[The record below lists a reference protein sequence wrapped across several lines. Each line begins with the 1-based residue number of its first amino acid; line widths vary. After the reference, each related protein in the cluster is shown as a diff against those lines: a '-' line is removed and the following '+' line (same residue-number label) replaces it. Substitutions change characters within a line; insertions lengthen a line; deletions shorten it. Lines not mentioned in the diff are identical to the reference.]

1 MPGALGSRLRITD
14 IEMATSRPREPRL
27 SHDRRILLMALASA
41 LPGALISLIFLWTGD
56 YTPKVQWTLTVVIVA
71 FCLGFAFA
79 LRERVILP
87 LQTLSNLLAALG
99 EGDFSIRARG
109 ARGGDPLGE
118 VLIEVNTLVET
129 LRHQRLDA
137 LEATTL
143 LRKVMAEIDVAV
155 FTFDEDQELKF
166 VNRAGARLLSQR
178 AERLLGRRAN
188 EIGLQD
194 CLAGEAPRVINT
206 AFPGGVGRWEIRRS
220 SFRQGGLPHELLV
233 LSDLSQP
240 LREEERQAWQRLIR
254 VIGHE
259 MNNSLAPIKSIAG
272 SLSTIVER
280 EPPPSDWRDDVQRG
294 LGVIGSRAESLSRFM
309 SAYARLA
316 KLPPPKFAALDVSA
330 VIDRVVALE
339 KGHNIQNA
347 GGPRL
352 TIQGD
357 SDQLEQVMIN
367 LIRNAVDAV
376 RETGGGVEIGWQRLP
391 GSSPPTMEL
400 WVDDEGPGLSNT
412 GNLFVPFFT
421 TKPGGS
427 GIGLVLSRQ
436 IAEAHGGS
444 LLLANR
450 EDRIGCRASL
460 RLPLHAS
467 APLKV
472 EPVAQQA

>member
-1 MPGALGSRLRITD
+1 
-14 IEMATSRPREPRL
+14 MATTRPREPRL

-41 LPGALISLIFLWTGD
+41 TPGAVISLIFLWSGD
-56 YTPKVQWTLTVVIVA
+56 YTPKVQWTLTVVIIA

-79 LRERVILP
+79 LRERVVLP

-118 VLIEVNTLVET
+118 VMIEVNTLVET

-155 FTFDEDQELKF
+155 FTFDEQQELKF
-166 VNRAGARLLSQR
+166 VNRAGARLLSQP
-178 AERLLGRRAN
+178 AERMLGRSA
-188 EIGLQD
+188 EELGIED

-220 SFRQGGLPHELLV
+220 SFRQGGMPHELLV

-280 EPPPSDWRDDVQRG
+280 QPPPSDWREDVQRG
-294 LGVIGSRAESLSRFM
+294 LAVIASRSESLSRFM
-309 SAYARLA
+309 NAYARLA
-316 KLPPPKFAALDVSA
+316 KLPPPKLAPLDVEA
-330 VIDRVVALE
+330 LVDRVVTLE
-339 KGHNIQNA
+339 KEYAIRVA
-347 GGPRL
+347 GGPNL
-352 TIQGD
+352 TVHGD
-357 SDQLEQVMIN
+357 TDQLEQLLIN
-367 LIRNAVDAV
+367 LLRNAVDAV
-376 RETGGGVEIGWQRLP
+376 RETGGGVRIGWWRLP

-400 WVDDEGPGLSNT
+400 WVEDEGPGLSNT

-444 LLLANR
+444 LMLQNR
-450 EDRIGCRASL
+450 EDRSGCRASL
-460 RLPLHAS
+460 RLPLQAAN
-467 APLKV
+467 APAAAPPLAAA
-472 EPVAQQA
+472 AQG

>member
-1 MPGALGSRLRITD
+1 
-14 IEMATSRPREPRL
+14 
-27 SHDRRILLMALASA
+27 MALASA
-41 LPGALISLIFLWTGD
+41 SPGAIISLVFLWTGD

-79 LRERVILP
+79 LRERVVLP

-118 VLIEVNTLVET
+118 VMIEVNTLVET

-143 LRKVMAEIDVAV
+143 LRKVMAEIDVAL
-155 FTFDEDQELKF
+155 FTFDEDRELTF
-166 VNRAGARLLSQR
+166 VNRAGAQLLAQVP
-178 AERLLGRRAN
+178 ERMLGRKAG
-188 EIGLQD
+188 ELGLED
-194 CLAGEAPRVINT
+194 CLDGEAPRVINT

-220 SFRQGGLPHELLV
+220 SFRQGGRPHELLV
-233 LSDLSQP
+233 LSDLSHP
-240 LREEERQAWQRLIR
+240 LREEERQAFQRLIR

-272 SLSTIVER
+272 SLATIVQR
-280 EPPPSDWRDDVQRG
+280 DPPPADWRDDVQRG
-294 LGVIGSRAESLSRFM
+294 LGVIESRSESLSRFM

-316 KLPPPKFAALDVSA
+316 RLPPPKLRPLEVSA
-330 VIDRVVALE
+330 LVDRVVTLE
-339 KGHNIQNA
+339 KGHNIVVA

-352 TIQGD
+352 TVQGD
-357 SDQLEQVMIN
+357 GDQLEQLLIN
-367 LIRNAVDAV
+367 LFRNAVDAV
-376 RETGGGVEIGWQRLP
+376 RETGGGVRVGWQRLP
-391 GSSPPTMEL
+391 GSSPATMEL
-400 WVDDEGPGLSNT
+400 WVEDEGPGLSNT

-436 IAEAHGGS
+436 IAEGHSGT
-444 LLLANR
+444 LMLENR
-450 EDRIGCRASL
+450 EDRSGCRARL
-460 RLPLHAS
+460 RLPLQPA
-467 APLKV
+467 APSRLA
-472 EPVAQQA
+472 EQTA

>member
-1 MPGALGSRLRITD
+1 
-14 IEMATSRPREPRL
+14 
-27 SHDRRILLMALASA
+27 MALASA
-41 LPGALISLIFLWTGD
+41 LPGALISLVFLWTGD
-56 YTPKVQWTLTVVIVA
+56 YTPKVQWTLTVLIVT

-79 LRERVILP
+79 LRERVVLP

-118 VLIEVNTLVET
+118 VMIEVNQLVET

-155 FTFDEDQELKF
+155 FTFDEQGVLKF
-166 VNRAGARLLSQR
+166 VNRAGARLLGVAS
-178 AERLLGRRAN
+178 ERLLGRSAD
-188 EIGLQD
+188 EIGLDQY
-194 CLAGEAPRVINT
+194 LAGEAPRVINT
-206 AFPGGVGRWEIRRS
+206 AFPGGVGRWEVRRS
-220 SFRQGGLPHELLV
+220 QFRQGGLPHELLV
-233 LSDLSQP
+233 LSDLSRP
-240 LREEERQAWQRLIR
+240 LREEERQAFQRLIR

-272 SLSTIVER
+272 SLSTIIDR
-280 EPPPSDWRDDVQRG
+280 DPPPEDWKDDVTRG
-294 LGVIGSRAESLSRFM
+294 LAVIASRSESLSRFM

-316 KLPPPKFAALDVSA
+316 KLPPPKLAPLDVGA
-330 VIDRVVALE
+330 FVDRVVTLE
-339 KGHNIQNA
+339 KAHHIGVKA
-347 GGPRL
+347 GPPM
-352 TIQGD
+352 TVQAD
-357 SDQLEQVMIN
+357 SDQLEQLLIN

-376 RETGGGVEIGWQRLP
+376 RETGGSVAVGWTRLP
-391 GSSPPTMEL
+391 GPAPSAEL
-400 WVDDEGPGLSNT
+400 WVEDEGPGLSNT

-444 LLLANR
+444 LLLENR
-450 EDRIGCRASL
+450 SDRQGCRATL
-460 RLPLHAS
+460 RMPLQTLASDRTEVAAS
-467 APLKV
+467 A
-472 EPVAQQA
+472 

>member
-1 MPGALGSRLRITD
+1 
-14 IEMATSRPREPRL
+14 MASAHPREPRL
-27 SHDRRILLMALASA
+27 THDRRILLMALASA
-41 LPGALISLIFLWTGD
+41 LPGAAISLIFLWTGD
-56 YTPKVQWTLTVVIVA
+56 STPKVQWTLTVLILT
-71 FCLGFAFA
+71 FCLGFALA
-79 LRERVILP
+79 LRERVVLP

-118 VLIEVNTLVET
+118 VMVEVNALVET

-155 FTFDEDQELKF
+155 FTFDEDHELKF
-166 VNRAGARLLSQR
+166 VNRAGARLLAQP
-178 AERLLGRRAN
+178 AERLLGRRAS
-188 EIGLQD
+188 EIGLAD
-194 CLAGEAPRVINT
+194 ALEGEAPRIINT
-206 AFPGGVGRWEIRRS
+206 AFPGSVGRWEIRRS
-220 SFRQGGLPHELLV
+220 QFRQGGRPHALLV

-272 SLSTIVER
+272 SLATIVQR
-280 EPPPSDWRDDVQRG
+280 DPPPADWRDDVQRG
-294 LGVIGSRAESLSRFM
+294 LAVIASRSEALSRFM

-316 KLPPPKFAALDVSA
+316 RLPPPKLGPLDIAAFV
-330 VIDRVVALE
+330 DRVVILE
-339 KGHNIQNA
+339 EAHHIRVSP
-347 GGPRL
+347 GPRL

-357 SDQLEQVMIN
+357 GDQLEQLLIN

-376 RETGGGVEIGWQRLP
+376 KETGGGVTVGWQRLP
-391 GSSPPTMEL
+391 NATPPSMEL
-400 WVDDEGPGLSNT
+400 WVEDEGPGLSNT

-444 LLLANR
+444 LYLENR
-450 EDRIGCRASL
+450 DDRPGCRATL
-460 RLPLHAS
+460 RVPLNAAALVRVAEGA
-467 APLKV
+467 APV
-472 EPVAQQA
+472 

>member
-1 MPGALGSRLRITD
+1 MPP
-14 IEMATSRPREPRL
+14 PREPRL

-41 LPGALISLIFLWTGD
+41 LPGAAISLIFLWTGE
-56 YTPKVQWTLTVVIVA
+56 YTPKVQWTLTVVIVTV
-71 FCLGFAFA
+71 CLGFAFA
-79 LRERVILP
+79 LRERVVLP

-118 VLIEVNTLVET
+118 VMIEVNALVET

-155 FTFDEDQELKF
+155 FTFDEQHELKF
-166 VNRAGARLLSQR
+166 VNRAGTRLLNQPG
-178 AERLLGRRAN
+178 ERLLGRDAD
-188 EIGLQD
+188 EIGLAD
-194 CLAGEAPRVINT
+194 CLTGEVPRVINT

-220 SFRQGGLPHELLV
+220 QFRQGGRPHELLV

-272 SLSTIVER
+272 SLSTIIDR
-280 EPPPSDWRDDVQRG
+280 DPPPSDWRDDMQRG
-294 LGVIGSRAESLSRFM
+294 LNVIASRSEALSRFM

-316 KLPPPKFAALDVSA
+316 RLPPPKLAPIDVAAFV
-330 VIDRVVALE
+330 DRVATFE
-339 KGHNIQNA
+339 KAHDIKVA
-347 GGPRL
+347 GGPPM

-357 SDQLEQVMIN
+357 ADQLEQLLIN

-376 RETGGGVEIGWQRLP
+376 NETGGGTVRVGWQRIQ
-391 GSSPPTMEL
+391 GSSPPTVEL
-400 WVDDEGPGLSNT
+400 WVDDEGPGLGNT

-444 LLLANR
+444 LQLENR
-450 EDRIGCRASL
+450 RDRRGVRATL
-460 RLPLHAS
+460 RLP
-467 APLKV
+467 V
-472 EPVAQQA
+472 QQAQAAAQGVAAR

>member
-1 MPGALGSRLRITD
+1 
-14 IEMATSRPREPRL
+14 MAF
-27 SHDRRILLMALASA
+27 ASA
-41 LPGALISLIFLWTGD
+41 LPGAMISLIFLWTGD
-56 YTPKVQWTLTVVIVA
+56 FTPKVQWTLTVIIIA

-109 ARGGDPLGE
+109 ARGGDALGE
-118 VLIEVNTLVET
+118 VMIEVNTLVET

-143 LRKVMAEIDVAV
+143 LRKVMAEIEVAV
-155 FTFDEDQELKF
+155 FTFDEERELKF
-166 VNRAGARLLSQR
+166 VNRAGARLLAQN
-178 AERLLGRRAN
+178 AERTLGRRA
-188 EIGLQD
+188 EELGLED
-194 CLAGEAPRVINT
+194 CLEGDAPRVINT

-220 SFRQGGLPHELLV
+220 SFRQGGRPHELLV

-240 LREEERQAWQRLIR
+240 LREEERQAFQRLIR

-272 SLSTIVER
+272 SLATILER
-280 EPPPSDWRDDVQRG
+280 EPPPSDWREDMQRG
-294 LGVIGSRAESLSRFM
+294 LAVIASRSESLSRFM

-316 KLPPPKFAALDVSA
+316 KLPPPKLAPLDVAAL
-330 VIDRVVALE
+330 IDRVATLE
-339 KGHNIQNA
+339 KGHNIRIA

-352 TIQGD
+352 VVQGD
-357 SDQLEQVMIN
+357 SDQLEQLLIN

-376 RETGGGVEIGWQRLP
+376 RETGGAVSVGWLRLP
-391 GSSPPTMEL
+391 GSPLSMEL
-400 WVDDEGPGLSNT
+400 WVEDEGPGLSNT

-444 LLLANR
+444 LMLENR
-450 EDRIGCRASL
+450 DDRTGCRASL
-460 RLPLHAS
+460 RLPLQAVTAS
-467 APLKV
+467 RIEAL
-472 EPVAQQA
+472 AQ

>member
-1 MPGALGSRLRITD
+1 MRSAQ
-14 IEMATSRPREPRL
+14 PREPRL

-41 LPGALISLIFLWTGD
+41 LPGVVISLIFLWTGG
-56 YTPKVQWTLTVVIVA
+56 YTPKVQWTLTVVIVT

-79 LRERVILP
+79 LRERVVLP

-118 VLIEVNTLVET
+118 VMIEVNALVET

-155 FTFDEDQELKF
+155 FTFDEEHELKF
-166 VNRAGARLLSQR
+166 VNRAGTRLLGQP
-178 AERLLGRRAN
+178 AERLLGRHAR
-188 EIGLQD
+188 ELD
-194 CLAGEAPRVINT
+194 LLDYVTGEAPRVINT
-206 AFPGGVGRWEIRRS
+206 AFPGGVGRWEVRRS
-220 SFRQGGLPHELLV
+220 QFRQGGRPHELLV

-272 SLSTIVER
+272 SLSTIIER
-280 EPPPSDWRDDVQRG
+280 DPPPPDWREDIQRG
-294 LGVIGSRAESLSRFM
+294 LGVIASRSESLSRFM

-316 KLPPPKFAALDVSA
+316 RLPAPKLAPLDISDV
-330 VIDRVVALE
+330 VDRVVRLE
-339 KGHNIQNA
+339 EAHHIQVA
-347 GGPRL
+347 AGPRL

-357 SDQLEQVMIN
+357 GDQLEQLLIN
-367 LIRNAVDAV
+367 LIRNAVDAA
-376 RETGGGVEIGWQRLP
+376 RETGGGVRVGWHRVP
-391 GSSPPTMEL
+391 GSTPPTLEL
-400 WVDDEGPGLSNT
+400 WVEDEGPGLSNT

-444 LLLANR
+444 LLLENR
-450 EDRIGCRASL
+450 EDRTGCRASL
-460 RLPLHAS
+460 RIPLQAVSQFRPESVAS
-467 APLKV
+467 A
-472 EPVAQQA
+472 

>member
-1 MPGALGSRLRITD
+1 MHSN
-14 IEMATSRPREPRL
+14 SPREPRL
-27 SHDRRILLMALASA
+27 SHDRRILLMAFASA
-41 LPGALISLIFLWTGD
+41 APGAVISLVFLWTGD
-56 YTPKVQWTLTVVIVA
+56 FTPKVQWTLSVLIVTV
-71 FCLGFAFA
+71 CLGFAFA
-79 LRERVILP
+79 LRERVVLP

-118 VLIEVNTLVET
+118 VMIEVNALVET

-155 FTFDEDQELKF
+155 FTFDENHVLKF
-166 VNRAGARLLSQR
+166 VNRAGARLLSQPS
-178 AERLLGRRAN
+178 ERLLGRRAG
-188 EIGLQD
+188 ELD
-194 CLAGEAPRVINT
+194 LADPLTGDAPRVINT

-220 SFRQGGLPHELLV
+220 LFRQGGRPHELLV

-272 SLSTIVER
+272 SLATIIGR
-280 EPPPSDWRDDVQRG
+280 EPTPADWREDVQRG
-294 LGVIGSRAESLSRFM
+294 LAVIGARSESLSRFM

-316 KLPPPKFAALDVSA
+316 RLPPPRLAPLDVSA
-330 VIDRVVALE
+330 VVGRVVTLE
-339 KGHNIQNA
+339 GAHHIEIA
-347 GGPRL
+347 AGPRV
-352 TIQGD
+352 TVQGD
-357 SDQLEQVMIN
+357 SDQLEQLLIN
-367 LIRNAVDAV
+367 IVRNAIDAA
-376 RETGGGVEIGWQRLP
+376 RETGGGVRVGWQRLP
-391 GSSPPTMEL
+391 GASPPTLEL
-400 WVDDEGPGLSNT
+400 WVDDEGPGLANT

-444 LLLANR
+444 LTLENR
-450 EDRIGCRASL
+450 EDRTGCRASL
-460 RLPLHAS
+460 RLPIFAVVPAPSEPLAHA
-467 APLKV
+467 
-472 EPVAQQA
+472 

>member
-1 MPGALGSRLRITD
+1 
-14 IEMATSRPREPRL
+14 MAF
-27 SHDRRILLMALASA
+27 ASA
-41 LPGALISLIFLWTGD
+41 LPGALISLIFLWSGD
-56 YTPKVQWTLTVVIVA
+56 FTPKTQWTLTVIIVA

-109 ARGGDPLGE
+109 ARGGDALGE
-118 VLIEVNTLVET
+118 VMIEVNTLVET

-143 LRKVMAEIDVAV
+143 LRKVMAEIEVAV
-155 FTFDEDQELKF
+155 FTFDEERELKF
-166 VNRAGARLLSQR
+166 VNRAGARLLAQN
-178 AERLLGRRAN
+178 AERTLGRRA
-188 EIGLQD
+188 EELGLED
-194 CLAGEAPRVINT
+194 CLDGDAPRVINT

-220 SFRQGGLPHELLV
+220 SFRQGGRPHELLV

-240 LREEERQAWQRLIR
+240 LREEERQAFQRLIR

-272 SLSTIVER
+272 SLATIIER
-280 EPPPSDWRDDVQRG
+280 EPPPSDWREDMQRG
-294 LGVIGSRAESLSRFM
+294 LAVIASRSESLSRFM

-316 KLPPPKFAALDVSA
+316 KLPPPKLAPLDVAAL
-330 VIDRVVALE
+330 IDRVGTLE
-339 KGHNIQNA
+339 KGHNIRIA
-347 GGPRL
+347 GGPRV

-357 SDQLEQVMIN
+357 SDQLEQLLIN
-367 LIRNAVDAV
+367 LIRNGVDAV
-376 RETGGGVEIGWQRLP
+376 RETGGAVAVGWQRLP
-391 GSSPPTMEL
+391 GSPPSIEL
-400 WVDDEGPGLSNT
+400 WVEDEGPGLSNT

-444 LLLANR
+444 LMLENR
-450 EDRIGCRASL
+450 DDRTGCRASL
-460 RLPLHAS
+460 RLPIQVITPS
-467 APLKV
+467 RV
-472 EPVAQQA
+472 EALQC

>member
-1 MPGALGSRLRITD
+1 
-14 IEMATSRPREPRL
+14 MASAKPREPRL

-56 YTPKVQWTLTVVIVA
+56 YTPKVQWTLTVLIVA

-118 VLIEVNTLVET
+118 VMIEVNTLVET

-143 LRKVMAEIDVAV
+143 LRKVMAEIEVAV
-155 FTFDEDQELKF
+155 FTFDAERELTF
-166 VNRAGARLLSQR
+166 VNRAGARLLAQPAERMLSRR
-178 AERLLGRRAN
+178 AEELGL
-188 EIGLQD
+188 GD
-194 CLAGEAPRVINT
+194 CLSGDAPRVINT

-240 LREEERQAWQRLIR
+240 LREEERQAFQRLIR

-272 SLSTIVER
+272 SLSTLIER
-280 EPPPSDWRDDVQRG
+280 EPPPSDWQEDVQRG
-294 LGVIGSRAESLSRFM
+294 LGVIASRSESLSRFM

-316 KLPPPKFAALDVSA
+316 KLPPPKLAPLDVGDI
-330 VIDRVVALE
+330 VDRVVTLE
-339 KGHNIQNA
+339 KGHNIVIE
-347 GGPRL
+347 GGPKL
-352 TIQGD
+352 TVHGD
-357 SDQLEQVMIN
+357 TDQIEQLLIN
-367 LIRNAVDAV
+367 LLRNAFDAV
-376 RETGGGVEIGWQRLP
+376 RETGGGVRVGWQRLP
-391 GSSPPTMEL
+391 GSSPQSMEL
-400 WVDDEGPGLSNT
+400 WVEDEGPGLSNT

-427 GIGLVLSRQ
+427 GIGLVLCRQ

-444 LLLANR
+444 LTLDNR
-450 EDRIGCRASL
+450 DGRMGCRASL
-460 RLPLHAS
+460 RLPLQ
-467 APLKV
+467 
-472 EPVAQQA
+472 VATGEGRGARAGSEERAAETVNGKR

>member
-1 MPGALGSRLRITD
+1 
-14 IEMATSRPREPRL
+14 L
-27 SHDRRILLMALASA
+27 SHDRRILLMAFASA
-41 LPGALISLIFLWTGD
+41 LPGALISLIFLWRGD
-56 YTPKVQWTLTVVIVA
+56 YTPKVQWTLTVVIVT

-79 LRERVILP
+79 LRERVVLP

-118 VLIEVNTLVET
+118 VMIEVNTLVET

-155 FTFDEDQELKF
+155 FTFDEDRELTF
-166 VNRAGARLLSQR
+166 VNRAGARLLGQPVER
-178 AERLLGRRAN
+178 ALGRRA
-188 EIGLQD
+188 EDLGLD
-194 CLAGEAPRVINT
+194 DYLEGEAPRVINT

-220 SFRQGGLPHELLV
+220 SFRQGGRPHELLV

-240 LREEERQAWQRLIR
+240 LREEERQAFQRLIR

-272 SLSTIVER
+272 SLSTITER
-280 EPPPSDWRDDVQRG
+280 DPLPSDWRDDVQRG
-294 LGVIGSRAESLSRFM
+294 LSVIASRSESLSRFM
-309 SAYARLA
+309 TAYARLA
-316 KLPPPKFAALDVSA
+316 KLPPPKLAPLEVGA
-330 VIDRVVALE
+330 VVDRVVSLE
-339 KGHNIQNA
+339 KGHNIQIS

-352 TIQGD
+352 AVQGD
-357 SDQLEQVMIN
+357 SDQLEQLLIN
-367 LIRNAVDAV
+367 LLRNAMDAV
-376 RETGGGVEIGWQRLP
+376 RETGGAVKVGWQRVQ
-391 GSSPPTMEL
+391 GSSPATMEL
-400 WVDDEGPGLSNT
+400 WVEDEGPGLSNT

-427 GIGLVLSRQ
+427 GIGLVLCRQ

-444 LLLANR
+444 LMLENR
-450 EDRIGCRASL
+450 DDRTGCRASL
-460 RLPLHAS
+460 RLPL
-467 APLKV
+467 
-472 EPVAQQA
+472 QAAIPARLETAV